1 MSNREV
7 AVIRQMAVFG
17 PVLYSSEQEAAALSE
32 ARLSEAQ
39 RLLRAAE
46 FADRSLAEALRKSAA
61 QIMNAFSQ
69 PPSQSAMAS

>member
-1 MSNREV
+1 MSNHDE
-7 AVIRQMAVFG
+7 AVIRRMAVSG
-17 PVLYSSEQEAAALSE
+17 PVLYSSDQDAAARSE
-32 ARLSEAQ
+32 AMLSEAQ
-39 RLLRAAE
+39 RFLRAAE